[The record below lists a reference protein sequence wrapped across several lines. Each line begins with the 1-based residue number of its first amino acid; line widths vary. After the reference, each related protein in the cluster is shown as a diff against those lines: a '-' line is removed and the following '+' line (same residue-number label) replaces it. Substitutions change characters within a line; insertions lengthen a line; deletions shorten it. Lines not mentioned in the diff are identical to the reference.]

1 MKKYLVT
8 GASGPLGKGIVEFL
22 LAKGV
27 AANTIGVLVRN
38 AEKVIDL
45 KSNGVHIYKGD
56 YQDYNSLIE
65 AFSGV
70 EKLIFVSGN
79 DIPNRIPQHENVI
92 KAAKEVGVKHII
104 YAGSERKDETEN
116 SPMALNTAAHLK
128 TEQWLKESGIP
139 HTILRNSLYM
149 DLVPFLIDKVL
160 ETGVV
165 YYPAE
170 QGKAAMVL
178 RTEMAEATANIT
190 MADGQEGKTYSFSN
204 SESYS
209 FQDVADVVSIIAKKP
224 ITYVSP
230 KVEEYIGAFVQAG
243 LPEMQGAILSAMAI
257 SQAKEEY
264 ATVSNDL
271 EQILG
276 RKPTTLAD
284 YLSKVYY

>member
-56 YQDYNSLIE
+56 YQDYNSLTE

-92 KAAKEVGVKHII
+92 KAAKQAGVKHII
-104 YAGSERKDETEN
+104 YAGSEIKDETEN

-178 RTEMAEATANIT
+178 RTEMAEATANIA

-204 SESYS
+204 AESYS
-209 FQDVADVVSIIAKKP
+209 FQDVADVVAIIAKKP

-284 YLSKVYY
+284 YLSKVYS